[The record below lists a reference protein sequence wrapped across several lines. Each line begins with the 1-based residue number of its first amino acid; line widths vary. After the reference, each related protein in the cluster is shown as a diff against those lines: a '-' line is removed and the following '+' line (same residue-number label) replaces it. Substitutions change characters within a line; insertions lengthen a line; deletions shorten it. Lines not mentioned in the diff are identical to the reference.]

1 MVTSEFKQALAH
13 VRLPAAILEGV
24 EVRRVQMNG
33 SMRES
38 FLTLSS
44 DRFTLYVTSSKR
56 GSIPNAGGGLFGG
69 MMMMRKKKNPVA
81 PHHHHHHHHHHNAA
95 PATNDNSEELSIDIG
110 AIDRIQRGQAT
121 HKFELAK

>member
-69 MMMMRKKKNPVA
+69 MMMRKKKNPVA
-81 PHHHHHHHHHHNAA
+81 PHHNA